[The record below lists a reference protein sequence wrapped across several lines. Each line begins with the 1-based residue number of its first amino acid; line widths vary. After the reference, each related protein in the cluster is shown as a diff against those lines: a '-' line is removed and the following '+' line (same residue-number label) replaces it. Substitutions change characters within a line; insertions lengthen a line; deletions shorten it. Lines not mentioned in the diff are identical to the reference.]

1 MASGARPWRSNSE
14 SADDVPEAN
23 ADAGWVTSVVTASES
38 TRNEIGRKRID
49 HVQ

>member
-1 MASGARPWRSNSE
+1 MASGARPSRSNSD
-14 SADDVPEAN
+14 SADDVPEASGDCATN
-23 ADAGWVTSVVTASES
+23 VAVVTASES